1 MEVYTEAQ
9 ASKMKVPE
17 LKEALKARGLATS
30 GTKPALIAR
39 LIAGQGDAAPAK
51 GATKRKRKDD
61 SEDEDEDDDDG
72 EQAAK
77 KDEDSR
83 PAKKGK
89 AKKASSDDEDEDDAK
104 EEASGGG
111 GGGGGIVEAL
121 VDDGWKELLSSEFE
135 KPYFKKILQF
145 VEGEK
150 KKTMVHPPDHEVLNA
165 FNYTPFDQVKVVIIG
180 QDPYMRQGQAHG
192 VCFSVK
198 KGVKIPPSLKTIY
211 NELSTDIKGFKAPNH
226 GYLEKWARQGVLM
239 INATLTVNEGKA
251 NSHEK
256 CGWQTFTDRVLALVN
271 EKKEGVVFLLW
282 GGFAI
287 KKAKDVNKKRHHVLE
302 AAHPSPLAGG
312 KFLGCKHFSKCNE
325 LLEQMGKEP
334 IDWTLGP

>member
-39 LIAGQGDAAPAK
+39 LIA
-51 GATKRKRKDD
+51 ATKRKRKDD